1 MKALAIRHVRIE
13 HLGLL
18 EPILKELGFDVD
30 YVDTTEGMLL
40 NKPLEDYSLVVV
52 LGGYMGAYEE
62 AKYPFLFYEYKVMEK
77 ALKEGIPLLGICL
90 GAQMLAKVLG
100 ARVYKGERGKEI
112 GWMEVYKVGDH
123 EYFKDFPQSLMV
135 FQWHGDTFDLP
146 QGAIRLYS
154 SKKYENQAFV
164 FQRAV
169 GLQFHIEV
177 DKNMVK
183 EWAEAYK
190 DELSQEGIQVS
201 QLLAYEGESHRDS
214 LQKLIERLLNL

>member
-30 YVDTTEGMLL
+30 YVDTAEGMLL
-40 NKPLEDYSLVVV
+40 NRPLEDYSLVVV

-62 AKYPFLFYEYKVMEK
+62 AKYPFLSYEYKVMEK
-77 ALKEGIPLLGICL
+77 ALKSGIPLLGICL

-135 FQWHGDTFDLP
+135 FQWHGDAL
-146 QGAIRLYS
+146 
-154 SKKYENQAFV
+154 SK
-164 FQRAV
+164 
-169 GLQFHIEV
+169 I
-177 DKNMVK
+177 
-183 EWAEAYK
+183 
-190 DELSQEGIQVS
+190 
-201 QLLAYEGESHRDS
+201 
-214 LQKLIERLLNL
+214 

>member
-62 AKYPFLFYEYKVMEK
+62 AKYPFLSYEYKVMEK

-123 EYFKDFPQSLMV
+123 EYFKDFPQNLMV

>member
-1 MKALAIRHVRIE
+1 MRALAIRHVRIE

-30 YVDTTEGMLL
+30 YVDTAEGMLL
-40 NKPLEDYSLVVV
+40 NRPLEDYSLVVV

-62 AKYPFLFYEYKVMEK
+62 AKYPFLSYEYKVMEK